1 MKLQAVF
8 EAIEPEF
15 SQLKNSLTKTL
26 TSEVALSDEILSYV
40 SERGGKRL
48 RPILVILSSKVC
60 GKTSES
66 TIKSAIAMELLHTA
80 TLIHDDVI
88 DEAPTR
94 RGSESVNKIWKN
106 RLSVFVGDHM
116 FAQTLKI
123 LNQLNNLEAISIL
136 AETAQTMTEGE
147 LLQIETKR
155 KVDIPLDIYLKL
167 IEAKTAAL
175 FIASCKLGVITSG
188 NNSIEAREAIQNYAR
203 NLGIAFQIKDDL
215 LNFEGE
221 VEKTGKPKGN
231 DLLEG
236 KLTLP
241 MILALETCEK
251 KERKEIISK
260 VKKGIELNNLDYFI
274 NFINQYEG
282 LKKSELMA
290 QKFVKNGIE
299 SLEIFE
305 NSKFK
310 DALVELLKFTVSRE
324 N

>member
-1 MKLQAVF
+1 MNLQAVF

-15 SQLKNSLTKTL
+15 SILKKELIETL
-26 TSEVALSDEILSYV
+26 KSEVALSDEIFTYV

-48 RPILVILSSKVC
+48 RPILVILSAKVC
-60 GKTSES
+60 GQTEGS

-136 AETAQTMTEGE
+136 AETAQIMTEGE

-155 KVDIPLDIYLKL
+155 KVDIPLEIYLKL

-175 FIASCKLGVITSG
+175 FMASCKLGVITSG
-188 NNSIEAREAIQNYAR
+188 NNTLEARNAIQNYAK

-215 LNFEGE
+215 LNFQGE
-221 VEKTGKPKGN
+221 FEKTGKPQGN

-241 MILALETCEK
+241 MILALETCDK

-260 VKKGIELNNLDYFI
+260 VKKGIELNNLEYFI
-274 NFINQYEG
+274 NFINRYEG
-282 LKKSELMA
+282 LEKSELMA
-290 QKFVKNGIE
+290 QKFVEKGISSLDFFDDSKYKN
-299 SLEIFE
+299 
-305 NSKFK
+305 
-310 DALVELLKFTVSRE
+310 ALIELLQFTVSRE

>member
-1 MKLQAVF
+1 MNLQTVF
-8 EAIEPEF
+8 QAIEPEF
-15 SQLKNSLTKTL
+15 STLRKELKETL
-26 TSEVALSDEILSYV
+26 KSEVALSDEIFTYV

-48 RPILVILSSKVC
+48 RPILVILSAKVC
-60 GKTSES
+60 GETSFS
-66 TIKSAIAMELLHTA
+66 TIQSAIAMELLHTA

-106 RLSVFVGDHM
+106 RLSVFVGDLM

-155 KVDIPLDIYLKL
+155 KVDIPLEVYLKL

-188 NNSIEAREAIQNYAR
+188 NNSLEARNAIQNYAK

-215 LNFEGE
+215 LNFQGDF
-221 VEKTGKPKGN
+221 EKTGKPQSN

-241 MILALETCEK
+241 MILALETCDK
-251 KERKEIISK
+251 KEHKEVISK
-260 VKKGIELNNLDYFI
+260 VKKGIDLHNLEYFI
-274 NFINQYEG
+274 NFINLYDG
-282 LKKSELMA
+282 LIKSKLMA
-290 QKFVKNGIE
+290 HKFVERGISNLDYFEDSIFKN
-299 SLEIFE
+299 
-305 NSKFK
+305 
-310 DALVELLKFTVSRE
+310 ALIELLKFSVSRE
-324 N
+324 S